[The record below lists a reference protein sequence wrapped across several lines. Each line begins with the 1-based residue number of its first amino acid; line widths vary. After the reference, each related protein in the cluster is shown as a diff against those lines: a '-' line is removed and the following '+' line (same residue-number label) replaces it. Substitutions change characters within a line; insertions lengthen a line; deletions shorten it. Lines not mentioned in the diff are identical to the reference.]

1 MEKRKMVEVVS
12 IGRGMVGY
20 TAEGTGA
27 RRKWY
32 KSGVSKQIPMEE
44 LIMLMNSQGGEV
56 LLTRYLLIKDNEV
69 RRILGLPLD
78 KEKIMDKTDMIDVL
92 NGSIEDLK
100 ETVKKMY
107 PESVEV
113 LADLAIE
120 LEIDHMGKIN
130 FLKEKTGID
139 VYRQIQEKK
148 EENKGRQKE

>member
-1 MEKRKMVEVVS
+1 MEKKKMVEVLS

-20 TAEGTGA
+20 IAEGTGA

-32 KSGVSKQIPMEE
+32 KSGVSKQVPIEE
-44 LIMLMNSQGGEV
+44 LMMLMNSQGGEV
-56 LLTRYLLIKDNEV
+56 LLTRYLLIKDPEV
-69 RRILGLPLD
+69 RKILGLPLD
-78 KEKIMDKTDMIDVL
+78 KEKTMDKTDMVNVL

-100 ETVKKMY
+100 EIVKKMY
-107 PESVEV
+107 PENVEV

-139 VYRQIQEKK
+139 IYRQIQEKK
-148 EENKGRQKE
+148 EESKEKYKE